1 MEIRN
6 RGLKV
11 IKLNSIEKKLM
22 NDANSDPNDYK
33 IYKDLLSPKD
43 NIKSKQRNKD

>member
-22 NDANSDPNDYK
+22 NDANSDPNDY
-33 IYKDLLSPKD
+33 
-43 NIKSKQRNKD
+43 